1 MVRGREV
8 TTMGVGWSSEEDS
21 KIVEPPL
28 NLVLYM
34 SLRIFTY
41 TSNTLIASLQYMDW
55 TLASGTL
62 KNFNASAI
70 FQNFLFNCCQIEF
83 VQLW

>member
-1 MVRGREV
+1 
-8 TTMGVGWSSEEDS
+8 MGVGWASEEVSDL
-21 KIVEPPL
+21 VGPPL
-28 NLVLYM
+28 NLVIYM
-34 SLRIFTY
+34 YLRICTY

-70 FQNFLFNCCQIEF
+70 FQNFLFNCCKIEF

>member
-1 MVRGREV
+1 
-8 TTMGVGWSSEEDS
+8 
-21 KIVEPPL
+21 
-28 NLVLYM
+28 
-34 SLRIFTY
+34 
-41 TSNTLIASLQYMDW
+41 LQYMDW